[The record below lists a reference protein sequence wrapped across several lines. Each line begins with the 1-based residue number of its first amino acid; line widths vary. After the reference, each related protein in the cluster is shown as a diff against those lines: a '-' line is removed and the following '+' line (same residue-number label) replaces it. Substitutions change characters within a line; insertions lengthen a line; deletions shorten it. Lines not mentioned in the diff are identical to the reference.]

1 MRKLFVSSML
11 FVAGTVLAEVPVATP
26 DTPFKL
32 ATFDTGGEPHVGL
45 VLGDIVLDV
54 GGANADLTQAE
65 NMAAIDIP
73 NGYFDESL
81 GINAPTVGRQLLQ
94 QAYLGAKAELGLD
107 ATAFFEMGTEG
118 IMDATG
124 LDADQA
130 RRANERLA
138 SEPIL
143 WRDSEGK
150 LEKFSEAMR
159 EKGLQCVRGGRFV
172 HLMPD
177 TNKAEAMLSL
187 VKAYR
192 KHWSGNDITSVA
204 LGDGPNDIRMLEA
217 ADIAVVIPGKH
228 EHDMTL
234 KENNR
239 VLYPSAHGPDG
250 WNEAM
255 LSLLQSDE
263 PESLHNPEI

>member
-1 MRKLFVSSML
+1 MFSDLDGTLLDHDTYDWRAAAPALALLRTRQIPLVLVSSKTL
-11 FVAGTVLAEVPVATP
+11 SELQDYRQQLQLRHPV
-26 DTPFKL
+26 
-32 ATFDTGGEPHVGL
+32 V
-45 VLGDIVLDV
+45 
-54 GGANADLTQAE
+54 AE
-65 NMAAIDIP
+65 NGAAIDIP
-73 NGYFDESL
+73 DGYFDESL

-107 ATAFFEMGTEG
+107 ATAFFELGTEG

-143 WRDSEGK
+143 WRDSEEK
-150 LEKFSEAMR
+150 LERFSEAMR

>member
-1 MRKLFVSSML
+1 MFSDLDGTLLDHDTYDWRAAAPALELLRTRQIPLVLVSSKTL
-11 FVAGTVLAEVPVATP
+11 SELQDYRQQLQLRHPV
-26 DTPFKL
+26 
-32 ATFDTGGEPHVGL
+32 V
-45 VLGDIVLDV
+45 
-54 GGANADLTQAE
+54 AE
-65 NMAAIDIP
+65 NGAAIDIP

-94 QAYLGAKAELGLD
+94 QAYLGTKAELGLD
-107 ATAFFEMGTEG
+107 ATAFFELGTEG

-143 WRDSEGK
+143 WRDSEEK
-150 LEKFSEAMR
+150 LEAFAGAMR

-239 VLYPSAHGPDG
+239 VLYPSAHGPEG

>member
-1 MRKLFVSSML
+1 MFSDLDGTLLDHDTYDWRAAAPALALLRTRQIPLVLVSSKTL
-11 FVAGTVLAEVPVATP
+11 SELQDYRQQLQLRHPV
-26 DTPFKL
+26 
-32 ATFDTGGEPHVGL
+32 V
-45 VLGDIVLDV
+45 
-54 GGANADLTQAE
+54 AE
-65 NMAAIDIP
+65 NGAAIDMP
-73 NGYFDESL
+73 DGYFDESL
-81 GINAPTVGRQLLQ
+81 GVNAPTVGRQLLQ
-94 QAYLGAKAELGLD
+94 QAYLGAKAELGID
-107 ATAFFEMGTEG
+107 AIAFFEMGTEG

-130 RRANERLA
+130 RRANERQA

-143 WRDSEGK
+143 WRDSEEK
-150 LEKFSEAMR
+150 LEAFAGAMR

-239 VLYPSAHGPDG
+239 VLYPSAHGPEG

>member
-1 MRKLFVSSML
+1 MFSDLDGTLLDHDTYDWRAAAPALALLRTRQIPLVLVSSKTL
-11 FVAGTVLAEVPVATP
+11 SELQDYRQQLQLRHPV
-26 DTPFKL
+26 
-32 ATFDTGGEPHVGL
+32 V
-45 VLGDIVLDV
+45 
-54 GGANADLTQAE
+54 AE
-65 NMAAIDIP
+65 NGAAIDIP

-107 ATAFFEMGTEG
+107 ACAFFELGTEG

-130 RRANERLA
+130 LRANERLA

-187 VKAYR
+187 VKAYG
-192 KHWSGNDITSVA
+192 KHWSGNNITSVA